1 MKQGRTELVFI
12 LDRSGSM
19 SGLESDTIG
28 GFNSLLDKQKRESGS
43 CTVTTVLFDNAYELL
58 HDRIPLNGV
67 NNITGKEYFVRGS
80 TALLDAIGRT
90 VDKIANAERQTAESE
105 RAEKVMVVIITDGME
120 NASREY
126 RFDRVREMIDQEQK
140 AGWEFLFLGA
150 NIDAIKTASSFGIAA
165 DRAVNYCPDGVGT
178 RLNYDVVSDAVCC
191 VRAGQPLAA
200 SWKKRIQDNCDE
212 AKEKQK

>member
-1 MKQGRTELVFI
+1 MKQGQTELAFI

-67 NNITGKEYFVRGS
+67 RNITNQDYFVRGS

-90 VDKIANAERQTAESE
+90 VDKVVSAQRQTAESE
-105 RAEKVMVVIITDGME
+105 RAEKVLVVIITDGME

-126 RFDRVREMIDQEQK
+126 RYERVREMIEQQQK
-140 AGWEFLFLGA
+140 EGWEFLFLGA
-150 NIDAIKTASSFGIAA
+150 NIDAIKAASSFGIAA
-165 DRAVNYCPDGVGT
+165 DRAVNYRPDGVGT
-178 RLNYDVVSDAVCC
+178 RLNYDVVSDAVCS

-200 SWKKRIQDNCDE
+200 NWKKRIQENCDE
-212 AKEKQK
+212 AKQ